1 MDPQNPDPVDWG
13 VDQVVDYLC
22 NPQEAPWANSATSS
36 RPNLTALEAA
46 LRDNEINGEA
56 LLHDVDR
63 EALRDDMGIKALGH
77 RSSVL
82 RAIDWLRARSPK
94 YQMAKQNFLSSNQP
108 HPTEHLLSSVNSPIT
123 ASAGPP
129 SRISSVPPSVPL
141 AVPLSVP
148 PPVPLPLPAKMTP
161 APAAAGLKEK
171 RRIAPTPV
179 VDFKGQERGGDEA
192 PKGQSSFDNCA
203 TGLSPQPISE
213 SMRDNSTKSARDE
226 GSRKVTISDP
236 ADANM
241 IPPNAA
247 ELEAKLSK
255 DRSSELT
262 QKDHDFFAQLLLKHP
277 VGGDVIPLLGESD
290 AEYDEETQ
298 NEMEED
304 ELDSMSPISSTD
316 CENIFSD
323 FIGNHE
329 KAWMAKH
336 LPKHRQY
343 AQLVWNQARNPRS
356 GMGYKSGALRTL
368 ENLRLRLTK
377 QKSALR
383 DAKYKSPIALRDAC
397 RVMETTLDQ
406 ICFEEWRVQTIELE
420 SCPPFVPPLPKG
432 SRPRQKRVVE
442 ADEES
447 LGSDSDL
454 AADDEASA
462 DESDSDFVDDDFVG
476 DIRADTGLVASTSD
490 DSEEV
495 SVAKKRRRMM
505 ESQHH
510 SEGETNVNA
519 TKPGPFAEFENGEM
533 YHLSSPDHFSPSAAL
548 RLDSSP
554 QALHDSDVDDML
566 VETPPLNPTLP
577 ASSPR
582 DVDMED
588 DFLVKTPPL
597 NPTNLPQPSGK
608 LRLTLSSPEAPTKVI
623 KDNALRLPK
632 KLTLRAVSLEKDS
645 SDAVSP
651 SMDDIDIFD
660 MVSVMRW
667 ENVEASRNPV
677 WLLAKHLIG
686 LLPEDQKRF
695 GPYMEELVDSVYM
708 EHVWAAVQAMLK
720 NSWSMEGRTEE
731 ESGPAMRLGA
741 YFVSWHSGKALNPHG
756 MGREPLQKAL
766 EALEEETYLPK
777 FLAFLHRLKK
787 LYASF
792 RAWQS
797 RQPPR
802 IEKQGYS
809 TYSDAGDSD
818 SNLLKR
824 KRHAK
829 PRSKKPFGP
838 RPLSNMQK
846 DAQERQAKQDKDR
859 ERLRMARESKGL
871 SNSDPEGQA
880 VTFKE
885 PVIYL
890 HPHLGRYVKPHQL
903 TGIQFMWRELIEANN
918 QQGCLLAHTM
928 GLGKSMQV

>member
-1 MDPQNPDPVDWG
+1 M
-13 VDQVVDYLC
+13 
-22 NPQEAPWANSATSS
+22 
-36 RPNLTALEAA
+36 
-46 LRDNEINGEA
+46 
-56 LLHDVDR
+56 
-63 EALRDDMGIKALGH
+63 
-77 RSSVL
+77 
-82 RAIDWLRARSPK
+82 
-94 YQMAKQNFLSSNQP
+94 
-108 HPTEHLLSSVNSPIT
+108 
-123 ASAGPP
+123 
-129 SRISSVPPSVPL
+129 
-141 AVPLSVP
+141 
-148 PPVPLPLPAKMTP
+148 
-161 APAAAGLKEK
+161 KEK

-179 VDFKGQERGGDEA
+179 VDFKGQNRGGDEA
-192 PKGQSSFDNCA
+192 QEGKSSFNNCA

-213 SMRDNSTKSARDE
+213 SMQNNSTKTARGE
-226 GSRKVTISDP
+226 GSQKVSLSDP
-236 ADANM
+236 SNANI
-241 IPPNAA
+241 IPPDTA
-247 ELEAKLSK
+247 ELESKLSK

-290 AEYDEETQ
+290 AEYDEETR

-304 ELDSMSPISSTD
+304 DLDSMSPISSTD
-316 CENIFSD
+316 CEGIFSD
-323 FIGNHE
+323 FIANHE
-329 KAWMAKH
+329 EAWMAKH
-336 LPKHRQY
+336 LPKHRPY

-356 GMGYKSGALRTL
+356 GTGYKSGALRTL
-368 ENLRLRLTK
+368 KNLRLRLTK

-383 DAKYKSPIALRDAC
+383 DAKYKSRIALRDAC

-406 ICFEEWRVQTIELE
+406 ICFEEWRVQTMELE
-420 SCPPFVPPLPKG
+420 KCPPFVPPPPRV
-432 SRPRQKRVVE
+432 SRPRRQRVVE

-454 AADDEASA
+454 AADDEASVE
-462 DESDSDFVDDDFVG
+462 ESDDDFVDDDFVDDDFVDDDFVDDDFVD
-476 DIRADTGLVASTSD
+476 DIPHRPHKGLLGPIPVDKRLVASTSD

-505 ESQHH
+505 ESQHQ
-510 SEGETNVNA
+510 SEGKINVNA
-519 TKPGPFAEFENGEM
+519 STPGPFAEFENGEM
-533 YHLSSPDHFSPSAAL
+533 YRLSSPDHFSPSGAL

-554 QALHDSDVDDML
+554 QALHDSDADDML

-577 ASSPR
+577 ASSPQ

-597 NPTNLPQPSGK
+597 NPTNLPRPSGK
-608 LRLTLSSPEAPTKVI
+608 LRLTLSSPEVPTKVI

-632 KLTLRAVSLEKDS
+632 KLASRAVSLEKDN
-645 SDAVSP
+645 SDAISP

-660 MVSVMRW
+660 MVSVMSW

-686 LLPEDQKRF
+686 LPLDEKQHF
-695 GPYMEELVDSVYM
+695 GPYLEAFVDAVYM
-708 EHVWAAVQAMLK
+708 EEVTAALQAMLK
-720 NSWSMEGRTEE
+720 NSWHLDGRTEE
-731 ESGPAMRLGA
+731 ESKPAMRLGA
-741 YFVSWHSGKALNPHG
+741 YFVSWNSGQALNPRG

-766 EALEEETYLPK
+766 EAIEEYDDLSE
-777 FLAFLHRLKK
+777 FIHFLHRLKK
-787 LYASF
+787 LHASF
-792 RAWQS
+792 RAWLS
-797 RQPPR
+797 RQPSR
-802 IEKQGYS
+802 KEKQGYS
-809 TYSDAGDSD
+809 TYSDSADSD
-818 SNLLKR
+818 STSLKR

>member
-1 MDPQNPDPVDWG
+1 MEAQNPDPIDWG
-13 VDQVVDYLC
+13 VDQVVDFLC
-22 NPQEAPWANSATSS
+22 NPQEAPWAYSATSS
-36 RPNLTALEAA
+36 RPNLTALESA

-82 RAIDWLRARSPK
+82 RAIDWLRVRSPK
-94 YQMAKQNFLSSNQP
+94 YQTSKQTFPSSSQP
-108 HPTEHLLSSVNSPIT
+108 HPTEHLLSSVKSPIT
-123 ASAGPP
+123 TSEDPP
-129 SRISSVPPSVPL
+129 SRILSVPPSVPTE
-141 AVPLSVP
+141 
-148 PPVPLPLPAKMTP
+148 MTP
-161 APAAAGLKEK
+161 MPAAAGMKEK

-179 VDFKGQERGGDEA
+179 IYFTGQKLGGDEA
-192 PKGQSSFDNCA
+192 QKGKTSLYNQA
-203 TGLSPQPISE
+203 TVLSPKPISE
-213 SMRDNSTKSARDE
+213 SMEKNSTKAARGE
-226 GSRKVTISDP
+226 GSQKVSLSDP
-236 ADANM
+236 SNANL
-241 IPPNAA
+241 IPPDTAD
-247 ELEAKLSK
+247 LESKLSK

-262 QKDHDFFAQLLLKHP
+262 QKDHDFFAHLLLKHP

-316 CENIFSD
+316 CEDIFSD
-323 FIGNHE
+323 FIANHE
-329 KAWMAKH
+329 KAWKAKH
-336 LPKHRQY
+336 LPRHRPY

-377 QKSALR
+377 QKSALC
-383 DAKYKSPIALRDAC
+383 DAKYKSRVSLRDAC

-406 ICFEEWRVQTIELE
+406 ICFEEWRVQTMELE
-420 SCPPFVPPLPKG
+420 TCPPFVPPLPKV
-432 SRPRQKRVVE
+432 SRPRRQRVVE

-462 DESDSDFVDDDFVG
+462 DDSDSDFVDDD
-476 DIRADTGLVASTSD
+476 DIPDRPQKGLLGPTPADTGLVALTSD

-495 SVAKKRRRMM
+495 SVAKKRRRMIK
-505 ESQHH
+505 SQHH
-510 SEGETNVNA
+510 SEGEINVNA
-519 TKPGPFAEFENGEM
+519 SKPGPFAEFENGEM
-533 YHLSSPDHFSPSAAL
+533 YHLSSPDHFSPSGAL

-554 QALHDSDVDDML
+554 QALRDSDADDML
-566 VETPPLNPTLP
+566 VETPPLNPTLL
-577 ASSPR
+577 ASSPG

-608 LRLTLSSPEAPTKVI
+608 LKLTLSSPEAPI
-623 KDNALRLPK
+623 KITEGTALRLHK
-632 KLTLRAVSLEKDS
+632 KSTLRAVSFEKDS

-651 SMDDIDIFD
+651 NMDDIDIFD
-660 MVSVMRW
+660 MVSVMSW
-667 ENVEASRNPV
+667 EKVEGSKNPV

-686 LLPEDQKRF
+686 LPPDEKQHF
-695 GPYMEELVDSVYM
+695 GPYLEAFVDAVYM
-708 EHVWAAVQAMLK
+708 EEVTAALQAMLK
-720 NSWSMEGRTEE
+720 NSWHLDGRTEE
-731 ESGPAMRLGA
+731 ESKPAMRLGA
-741 YFVSWHSGKALNPHG
+741 YFVSWNSGQALTPRG

-766 EALEEETYLPK
+766 EAIEEYADLSE
-777 FLAFLHRLKK
+777 FIHFLHRLKK
-787 LYASF
+787 LHASF
-792 RAWQS
+792 RAWLS

-802 IEKQGYS
+802 KEKQGYS
-809 TYSDAGDSD
+809 TYSDSADSD
-818 SNLLKR
+818 NNSLKR

-829 PRSKKPFGP
+829 RRSKKPLGP

-890 HPHLGRYVKPHQL
+890 HPQLGRYVKPHQL

>member
-1 MDPQNPDPVDWG
+1 M
-13 VDQVVDYLC
+13 
-22 NPQEAPWANSATSS
+22 
-36 RPNLTALEAA
+36 
-46 LRDNEINGEA
+46 
-56 LLHDVDR
+56 
-63 EALRDDMGIKALGH
+63 
-77 RSSVL
+77 
-82 RAIDWLRARSPK
+82 
-94 YQMAKQNFLSSNQP
+94 
-108 HPTEHLLSSVNSPIT
+108 
-123 ASAGPP
+123 
-129 SRISSVPPSVPL
+129 
-141 AVPLSVP
+141 
-148 PPVPLPLPAKMTP
+148 
-161 APAAAGLKEK
+161 KEK

-179 VDFKGQERGGDEA
+179 VDLKGEKRGGDEA
-192 PKGQSSFDNCA
+192 QKGKSPFDNRA
-203 TGLSPQPISE
+203 PGLSPQPISE
-213 SMRDNSTKSARDE
+213 SMANNSTKTVRGE
-226 GSRKVTISDP
+226 GSQKVSLSDP
-236 ADANM
+236 SNANI
-241 IPPNAA
+241 IPPDTA
-247 ELEAKLSK
+247 ELESKLSK

-262 QKDHDFFAQLLLKHP
+262 QKDHDFFAELLLKHP

-298 NEMEED
+298 NEIEED

-316 CENIFSD
+316 CEDIFSD
-323 FIGNHE
+323 FIANHE

-336 LPKHRQY
+336 LPKHRPY
-343 AQLVWNQARNPRS
+343 GQLVWNQARNPRS

-377 QKSALR
+377 QKSALC
-383 DAKYKSPIALRDAC
+383 DAKYKSRIALRDAC

-406 ICFEEWRVQTIELE
+406 ICFEEWRLQTMELE
-420 SCPPFVPPLPKG
+420 TCPPFVPPPPRV
-432 SRPRQKRVVE
+432 SRPRRQRVVE

-462 DESDSDFVDDDFVG
+462 EESDSDFVDDIPHRPHKGLLGPVP
-476 DIRADTGLVASTSD
+476 ADTGLVASTSD

-505 ESQHH
+505 ESQHQ
-510 SEGETNVNA
+510 SEGKINVNA
-519 TKPGPFAEFENGEM
+519 SKPGPFAEFENGEM
-533 YHLSSPDHFSPSAAL
+533 YHLSSPDHFSPSGAL
-548 RLDSSP
+548 QLDSSP
-554 QALHDSDVDDML
+554 QALHDSDADML

-577 ASSPR
+577 ASSPP
-582 DVDMED
+582 DFDMED

-597 NPTNLPQPSGK
+597 NPTSLPRPSGK
-608 LRLTLSSPEAPTKVI
+608 LRLTLPWPEAPLKVI
-623 KDNALRLPK
+623 EDNALRLPK
-632 KLTLRAVSLEKDS
+632 KLTSRAVSLEKDS

-660 MVSVMRW
+660 MVSVMSW

-695 GPYMEELVDSVYM
+695 GPYMEELMDSVYM
-708 EHVWAAVQAMLK
+708 EEVWAAVQAMLQ
-720 NSWSMEGRTEE
+720 NSWAMEGRTEE
-731 ESGPAMRLGA
+731 ESRPAMRLGA
-741 YFVSWHSGKALNPHG
+741 YFVSWHSGKVLNPHG
-756 MGREPLQKAL
+756 MGKEPLQKAL
-766 EALEEETYLPK
+766 EALEEENYLPK
-777 FLAFLHRLKK
+777 FLGFLHRLKK

-792 RAWQS
+792 RAWLS

-802 IEKQGYS
+802 KEKPGYT
-809 TYSDAGDSD
+809 TYSDSADSD
-818 SNLLKR
+818 SNSLKR